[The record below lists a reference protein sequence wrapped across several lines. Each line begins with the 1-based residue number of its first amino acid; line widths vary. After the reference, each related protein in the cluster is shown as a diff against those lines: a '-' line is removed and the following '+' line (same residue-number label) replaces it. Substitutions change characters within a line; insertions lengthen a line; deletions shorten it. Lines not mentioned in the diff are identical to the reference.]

1 MENEFPEVVLIKHAI
16 RDFEKKIRAEQEKIE
31 STDYMFLE
39 EEKPKDKAR
48 VEGMVYAKIFFEKY
62 YKKYLHQREEGKD
75 NE

>member
-48 VEGMVYAKIFFEKY
+48 VEGMVWLPF
-62 YKKYLHQREEGKD
+62 
-75 NE
+75 

>member
-48 VEGMVYAKIFFEKY
+48 AVVISASATF
-62 YKKYLHQREEGKD
+62 LPVLRR
-75 NE
+75 